1 MSQKDGKDLIVQTSA
16 RMKRI
21 VPMPNKYMKESL
33 ILKYDNR
40 IRALILSL
48 VTLSVF
54 GDIARLMPTEKMTPA
69 TVYSVPSTSP
79 GTSSEVNSEMAQEIA
94 IENRRYAKIFFIV
107 TLPPKCNENEAYY
120 TLFSGAA
127 QGILIKFLILLFLAL
142 SREGRT

>member
-1 MSQKDGKDLIVQTSA
+1 
-16 RMKRI
+16 MKRI

-33 ILKYDNR
+33 ILKYDER

-79 GTSSEVNSEMAQEIA
+79 GTDSKVNSEMAQEIA
-94 IENRRYAKIFFIV
+94 VENRRYAKFFFIADAKIISASAKTWRNDRFFHFKSIFV
-107 TLPPKCNENEAYY
+107 P
-120 TLFSGAA
+120 F
-127 QGILIKFLILLFLAL
+127 
-142 SREGRT
+142 